1 MVQVKGKVG
10 DYTRAKRLNKYQIC
24 PKSFTL
30 TAILTSCSASSLHFF
45 TTGAIMKLFYL
56 IIKAIVLIF
65 FLILALINFQ
75 RVPFSY
81 LPSQQMELPLIV
93 VMFGMFVV
101 GAIFGMFALFGRLL
115 RLRSENARL
124 RAEVQK
130 SARLATQDIAAPV
143 QAASDKQ

>member
-1 MVQVKGKVG
+1 
-10 DYTRAKRLNKYQIC
+10 
-24 PKSFTL
+24 
-30 TAILTSCSASSLHFF
+30 
-45 TTGAIMKLFYL
+45 MKLFYL

-65 FLILALINFQ
+65 FLILTLINFQ

-143 QAASDKQ
+143 QAASDKP

>member
-1 MVQVKGKVG
+1 
-10 DYTRAKRLNKYQIC
+10 
-24 PKSFTL
+24 
-30 TAILTSCSASSLHFF
+30 
-45 TTGAIMKLFYL
+45 MKLFYL

-93 VMFGMFVV
+93 VMFGMF
-101 GAIFGMFALFGRLL
+101 ALFGRLL

>member
-1 MVQVKGKVG
+1 
-10 DYTRAKRLNKYQIC
+10 
-24 PKSFTL
+24 
-30 TAILTSCSASSLHFF
+30 
-45 TTGAIMKLFYL
+45 MKLFYL

-75 RVPFSY
+75 LVPFSY